1 MLLARLAETSA
12 QVASTSSRRA
22 KTGLLAAAVRELDPG
37 EVAAGVALLAGEP
50 RQRQT
55 GVGWAGARE
64 VDAPAAAA
72 PSLTVADLDR
82 AFEELGALAGPGSQ
96 RARRDRLGALLAAAT
111 PPEQAFVRAL
121 LAGGVRQGALRG
133 LVTDAVAEAAG
144 VPAPAVRR
152 ALMLRGDLG
161 EVAAVALRD
170 GAAGLDALGLRVGTP
185 LLPMLAS
192 PAAGAGDAVAG
203 MADAAVEWKLD
214 GVRVQVHR
222 DGDEVAVFTRSL
234 DDITGRVPE
243 IVRAARSLPVASAV
257 LDGEAILL
265 RPDGR
270 PERFQATGSRVA
282 RRGEGPEL
290 ALMLFDVLHADGADL
305 LDLPGTARHAELAR
319 IVPEGMRMPRR
330 GAAGPEDVAAML
342 ADALAH
348 GHEGVVVKDVSAP
361 YEAGR
366 RGAAWRKVKPV
377 HTLDLVVLAAEW
389 GSGRRTGFLSN
400 LHLGARDP
408 GTGGFVMLGKTFK
421 GLTDATLRWQTQ
433 ELLARETGRDR
444 HVVHVRPELVVEIA
458 FDGVQTSRRYPG
470 GVALRFARVVRYR
483 PDKSPAEADAI
494 GTVLALHAAG

>member
-12 QVASTSSRRA
+12 RVAATSSRRA
-22 KTGLLAAAVRELDPG
+22 KTALLAAAVRELAPH
-37 EVAAGVALLAGEP
+37 EVPAGVALLAGEP

-55 GVGWAGARE
+55 GVGWAAARD
-64 VDAPAAAA
+64 VDAPPAAGPA
-72 PSLTVADLDR
+72 LTVADLDR
-82 AFEELGALAGPGSQ
+82 ALDELGALAGPGSQ

-111 PPEQAFVRAL
+111 APEQVFIRAL

-133 LVTDAVAEAAG
+133 LLTDAVAEAAA
-144 VPAPAVRR
+144 VPVDAVRR

-161 EVAAVALRD
+161 EVAVTALRD
-170 GAAGLDALGLRVGTP
+170 GAAGLSALGLRVGTP

-192 PAAGAGDAVAG
+192 PAAGAAEAVDG
-203 MADAAVEWKLD
+203 MAAAAVEWKLD

-222 DGDEVAVFTRSL
+222 DGGEVAVFTRSL
-234 DDITGRVPE
+234 DDVTGRVPE
-243 IVRAARSLPVASAV
+243 IVRAARALPAGSAV

-270 PERFQATGSRVA
+270 PERFQATGARVA

-305 LDLPGTARHAELAR
+305 LDLPGAARNAELVR
-319 IVPEGMRMPRR
+319 LVPEDMRMPRR
-330 GAAGPEDVAAML
+330 DAAGPEDVAAML

-348 GHEGVVVKDVSAP
+348 GHEGVVVKDAAAP
-361 YEAGR
+361 YAAGR

-389 GSGRRTGFLSN
+389 GSGRRTGLLSN

-408 GTGGFVMLGKTFK
+408 ASGGYVMLGKTFK
-421 GLTDATLRWQTQ
+421 GLTDATLRWQTA
-433 ELLARETGRDR
+433 ELLAREASRDR
-444 HVVHVRPELVVEIA
+444 YVVHVRPELVVEIA

-483 PDKSPAEADAI
+483 PDKSPAEADTIDA
-494 GTVLALHAAG
+494 VRALHAAG